1 VSCLVITGGCGSLGR
16 AVLRE
21 QALLTENKIE
31 TIRVF
36 SRDEAKHE
44 KLEREYIGDIKLRC
58 LLGDVSDS
66 SRTDLSHRDAHHV
79 IHGAANKIIARFES
93 DVPTGI
99 KTNVTGT
106 QNVRDSFLKSKN
118 AVSGIF
124 ISSDKAMNP
133 TTAYGASK
141 LLAEHAWL
149 FGNSYQKRAT
159 LSVARYGN
167 CFGSNQSIISIWSKL
182 AQQQKTLPL
191 TDEKMTRFFITL
203 KEAARFVLKNLFYPH
218 PRVNIPVMRSCSMLN
233 LAEVIYKFHNP
244 QVREVPLKIIGRWK
258 NEKLHEEICEGWF
271 DSEHAPRYS
280 DHELEYMYKQWLI
293 DKE

>member
-1 VSCLVITGGCGSLGR
+1 
-16 AVLRE
+16 
-21 QALLTENKIE
+21 
-31 TIRVF
+31 
-36 SRDEAKHE
+36 
-44 KLEREYIGDIKLRC
+44 LEREYIGDIKLRC

-66 SRTDLSHRDAHHV
+66 SRCDLSLRDAHYV

-124 ISSDKAMNP
+124 ISTDKAMNP

-149 FGNSYQKRAT
+149 FGNSYQKKAI

-167 CFGSNQSIISIWSKL
+167 CFGSNQSVISIWSKL

-203 KEAARFVLKNLFYPH
+203 KEAARFVLKSLFNPH
-218 PRVNIPVMRSCSMLN
+218 PRINIPVMRSCNMLN
-233 LAEVIYKFHNP
+233 LAEVIFKFHNP
-244 QVREVPLKIIGRWK
+244 QVSEVPLKIIGRWK

-271 DSEHAPRYS
+271 DSQQAPRYS
-280 DHELEYMYKQWLI
+280 DHELEHMYKQWLI